1 MAKIDI
7 TKIKSP
13 VLKNIGDKVRY
24 YREKRGYNR
33 DQFAIAADLSKHYL
47 YRLEYGNIS
56 PGILQL
62 KRIADFLGVK
72 VKDLI
77 DF

>member
-1 MAKIDI
+1 MYG
-7 TKIKSP
+7 TKVKDP
-13 VLKNIGDKVRY
+13 VLQRLGQKVQH
-24 YREKRGYNR
+24 YRKLRGYNR
-33 DQFAIAADLSKHYL
+33 DRFAIEADISKPYL

-56 PGILQL
+56 PGILRL
-62 KRIADFLGVK
+62 KKIADFLGVR

>member
-1 MAKIDI
+1 MDI
-7 TKIKSP
+7 TKVKDPI
-13 VLKNIGDKVRY
+13 LKKLGNKVKY
-24 YREKRGYNR
+24 YREKRGFNR
-33 DQFAIAADLSKHYL
+33 DRFAIEAEVSKYYL

-56 PGILQL
+56 PGILRL
-62 KRIADFLGVK
+62 KQIADFLDIR

>member
-1 MAKIDI
+1 MNINE
-7 TKIKSP
+7 IKDP
-13 VLKNIGDKVRY
+13 VLKKLGDKVKY
-24 YREKRGYNR
+24 YREKKGYNR
-33 DQFAIAADLSKHYL
+33 DRFAIEADISKNYL

-62 KRIADFLGVK
+62 KKITDFLNVK
-72 VKDLI
+72 VRDLI

>member
-1 MAKIDI
+1 MTI
-7 TKIKSP
+7 TKIKDP
-13 VLKNIGDKVRY
+13 VLKKLGDKVKY

-33 DQFAIAADLSKHYL
+33 DRFAIEANVSKYYL

-56 PGILQL
+56 PGVLRL
-62 KRIADFLGVK
+62 KQIADFLNIK